1 MTSSQADHNKP
12 APSQRPGRYIQIQI
26 SSLEEESTHRDPAA
40 PPKKLPLQQVFDN
53 DSLSLK
59 ASKPLTWA
67 MLIVYGVWGSVPFS
81 FIVFYAGLQTVPG
94 DTLEAAMID
103 GANRWQ
109 RVWYVIIPYMMP
121 LVVFITLIMLMDNFR
136 VLEPIIG
143 FSAQANATSLSW
155 IIFNDLRAQD
165 PPFFGSA
172 SATSMLTII
181 GVGILLI
188 PMLIRTWRDFNSKTV

>member
-1 MTSSQADHNKP
+1 MRTTIHIYN
-12 APSQRPGRYIQIQI
+12 I
-26 SSLEEESTHRDPAA
+26 SKTQTLE
-40 PPKKLPLQQVFDN
+40 
-53 DSLSLK
+53 
-59 ASKPLTWA
+59 
-67 MLIVYGVWGSVPFS
+67 S

-94 DTLEAAMID
+94 DIIEASMID
-103 GANRWQ
+103 GASRWQ
-109 RVWYVIIPYMMP
+109 RVWYVIIPHMMP